1 MLRKLKGKYFISK
14 EFLYSKIKVWCII
27 EIVLSLGGDQVESL
41 NSLINIFKGFSI
53 SSVIDILVV
62 YFIFYKGYSLIKE
75 TRAEQLLKGIILIF
89 LLIPVSDLL
98 NLTMLN
104 WILENTLT
112 ISVISIIII
121 FQPEIRKALEHI
133 GRTSFVDKIIYEDEE
148 TMIGVVTEIVNA
160 VEALAKEKIGALIVI
175 EQMTGL
181 GDIINTGTR
190 INGDV
195 SSALLQNI
203 FVVNT
208 PLHDGATIIR
218 NDKIVAAGCFLP
230 LTNDDKLNKQLGTR
244 HRAGI
249 GVTEVTDCIT
259 IIVSEE
265 TGVISM
271 ALNGRLLRNYDKE
284 KLRNVLFKIMRNRQ
298 NNKES
303 FKERVKL
310 WISKKDK
317 MQ

>member
-1 MLRKLKGKYFISK
+1 M
-14 EFLYSKIKVWCII
+14 
-27 EIVLSLGGDQVESL
+27 ESL

-53 SSVIDILVV
+53 FSVIDILVV

-148 TMIGVVTEIVNA
+148 IMIGVVNEIVIA
-160 VEALAKEKIGALIVI
+160 VEALAEEKVGALIVI

-181 GDIINTGTR
+181 GDIINTGTK
-190 INGDV
+190 IDGDV

-203 FVVNT
+203 YVVNT

-284 KLRNVLFKIMRNRQ
+284 KLRNVLLKIMRNRQ
-298 NNKES
+298 SNKDS

-317 MQ
+317 M

>member
-1 MLRKLKGKYFISK
+1 M
-14 EFLYSKIKVWCII
+14 
-27 EIVLSLGGDQVESL
+27 ESL

-53 SSVIDILVV
+53 FSVIDILVV

-75 TRAEQLLKGIILIF
+75 TRAEQLLKGIVLIF
-89 LLIPVSDLL
+89 LLIPISDLL

-112 ISVISIIII
+112 ISVISLIII

-148 TMIGVVTEIVNA
+148 IMIGVVNEIVNA
-160 VEALAKEKIGALIVI
+160 VEVLAKDKVGALIVI

-181 GDIINTGTR
+181 GDVINTGTK

-195 SSALLQNI
+195 TSALLQNI

-218 NDKIVAAGCFLP
+218 NDKIIAAGCFLP

-284 KLRNVLFKIMRNRQ
+284 KLRNVLLKIMRNRQ
-298 NNKES
+298 SKKDS

-317 MQ
+317 IS